1 MSTKKHVRIGV
12 IFLLVAA
19 MMAVGLVSAQ
29 AAFEGDFEFEI
40 RDGGAVVTGYRGPGG
55 DVVVPDTLGR
65 HPVTRIDNSAFRNI
79 RSLVSIV
86 IPEGVT
92 TIGAFAFQGSFA
104 LTGVVLPE
112 TLTAFGTNVFKDC
125 TGLREIVIPSRVT
138 VISERMFY
146 DCVGLNVV
154 ILPDSITVI
163 EKEAFYNNRGLTNIT
178 IPSSVQDI
186 ERNSFRNARNVTFV
200 VARGSYAE
208 RVAQSRNIPFTHIED
223 IYEILG
229 N

>member
-12 IFLLVAA
+12 IFLLVTA

-29 AAFEGDFEFEI
+29 AAFEGDYEFEI
-40 RDGGAVVTGYRGPGG
+40 REGSAVITGYRGPGG
-55 DVVVPDTLGR
+55 DVVIPDTLGR
-65 HPVTRIDNSAFRNI
+65 HPVTRIDNSAFRNN
-79 RSLVSIV
+79 RTLVSVV

-92 TIGAFAFQGSFA
+92 TIGAFAFQGCFA
-104 LTGVVLPE
+104 LTGVILPE

-125 TGLREIVIPSRVT
+125 TGLREIVIPSRIT
-138 VISERMFY
+138 VISERLFY

-154 ILPDSITVI
+154 ILPDSVTVI
-163 EKEAFYNNRGLTNIT
+163 ESEAFYGNRGLTSIT
-178 IPSSVQDI
+178 IPASVQSI
-186 ERNSFRNARNVTFV
+186 ERNSFNNARNVNFV

-208 RVAQSRNIPFTHIED
+208 RVAQSRKIPFTHIED
-223 IYEILG
+223 IFEILG